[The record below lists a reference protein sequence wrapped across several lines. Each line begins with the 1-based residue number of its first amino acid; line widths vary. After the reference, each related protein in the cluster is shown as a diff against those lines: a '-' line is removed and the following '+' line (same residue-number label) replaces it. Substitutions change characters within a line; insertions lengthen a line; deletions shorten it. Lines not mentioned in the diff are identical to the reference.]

1 MVHLNAQKIA
11 LITDSCADLNS
22 ELIGDDPIFII
33 PLVISFQ
40 DEEYEDGVT
49 ITAEEIYEKARLE
62 FPRTSL
68 PRSETLYRTL
78 ETIRDQG
85 YERVIAVMLSSGLSG
100 TFNMVRLAAQDFP
113 ELDVLVIDSLT
124 GSIGCGAVLLQ
135 LMEYIRRGFEWERL
149 KRIARQL
156 VRNVTV
162 YFSVDTLEFL
172 KKGGRIGKITALAG
186 TVLNLKPIIAFEP
199 DGQLG
204 SVAKCRGSRQAQ
216 ERLMTLA
223 QKARGDAK
231 EYILLT
237 AHGGAPEVYPAYRDE
252 VLRRF
257 PDCSRHVPAVID
269 GTLAVYTGPGLLGAG
284 IIILDGIEDC

>member
-1 MVHLNAQKIA
+1 MSLNPQKIA
-11 LITDSCADLNS
+11 LITDSCADLNAD
-22 ELIGDDPIFII
+22 LIGDDPIFII
-33 PLVISFQ
+33 PLVLAFQ
-40 DEEYEDGVT
+40 GVEYEDGVT
-49 ITAEEIYEKARLE
+49 ITAQDVYEKTRVE

-68 PRSETLYRTL
+68 PRSETLFRTFQ
-78 ETIRDQG
+78 TIRDQG

-100 TFNMVRLAAQDFP
+100 TYNMVRLAAQDVPGLEIF
-113 ELDVLVIDSLT
+113 VIDSLT
-124 GSIGCGAVLLQ
+124 GSLGCGAVLLQ

-149 KRIARQL
+149 KRIALQL
-156 VRNVTV
+156 VKNVTV

-204 SVAKCRGSRQAQ
+204 SVARCRGSHQAQ

-223 QKARGDAK
+223 AKARGDAK

-237 AHGGAPEVYPAYRDE
+237 GHGGAPELYPAFRDE

-257 PDCSRHVPAVID
+257 PDCSRHISAVID
-269 GTLAVYTGPGLLGAG
+269 GTLAAYTGPGLLGTG
-284 IIILDGIEDC
+284 IVILDGIEDC